1 MHILI
6 VIQPCVPLCGTVVGL
21 KIRSCVLVSKQHLV
35 MTLVDLLFL
44 FHLQKSAILTTVGVL
59 EQPLGNARLHVA
71 RLVAALL
78 QTNAPSICQEL
89 CNLATMDLLLV
100 G

>member
-1 MHILI
+1 MDFSLF
-6 VIQPCVPLCGTVVGL
+6 PLT
-21 KIRSCVLVSKQHLV
+21 
-35 MTLVDLLFL
+35 
-44 FHLQKSAILTTVGVL
+44 QKSAILTTVGVL

-89 CNLATMDLLLV
+89 CSLATMDLLLV
-100 G
+100 SLSLGWKRRSQRGVFELIRSAPFC

>member
-1 MHILI
+1 M
-6 VIQPCVPLCGTVVGL
+6 VVAVKVMGL
-21 KIRSCVLVSKQHLV
+21 KCRLV
-35 MTLVDLLFL
+35 TLLLDLLMFVTPVNFL
-44 FHLQKSAILTTVGVL
+44 LHLQKSAILTTVGVL

-78 QTNAPSICQEL
+78 QTTAPSICQEL

-100 G
+100 GKPL